1 MVGRGDNEQFCSDIE
16 LDFLY
21 FMQDLCTI
29 TIKPIHTME
38 KDQII
43 VDFLSFLE
51 SKNLLATYFQ
61 LTAEHHPAE
70 GVIRFLNRV
79 SPDSFID
86 SAFLWPDGYVGF
98 WIRINRLWNKCYTK
112 KFTR

>member
-1 MVGRGDNEQFCSDIE
+1 M
-16 LDFLY
+16 
-21 FMQDLCTI
+21 
-29 TIKPIHTME
+29 K

-70 GVIRFLNRV
+70 GVICFLNRV

-86 SAFLWPDGYVGF
+86 SAFLWPDGYVDF
-98 WIRINRLWNKCYTK
+98 WIRINRLWNKRYTK